1 MAEPPH
7 PSRPQSS
14 RADAAPVVTGADG
27 AAPGPSVVSIGLFDG
42 VHLGH
47 QAIIE
52 RAVRAAAD
60 HGMRSVVVTF
70 DRHPMEVIAPGSQ
83 PRLLMTP
90 ARRVA
95 TLAAGG
101 ADLVVVLPFDDE
113 LRHQSPE
120 GFVDRVVAPLGARG
134 VVVGANFRF
143 GHRAAGDVSTLRALG
158 AARGFEAEGVRLSEL
173 DGAVISSTGIR
184 TAVDAGDVRRAAR
197 LLGRPYLVEGVVV
210 RGDRRGETMGFPTAN
225 LQVSRRVA
233 VPARGVYAGLFH
245 TRDARA
251 HACVTSVGVNPTF
264 GGQDLRVES
273 FLLDFRGDLYG
284 VSAGVDFRHRIRD
297 ERRFSG
303 AEELVTWIRDDVE
316 RARALLAADERG
328 PS

>member
-1 MAEPPH
+1 MAEPPN
-7 PSRPQSS
+7 RIRTQSS
-14 RADAAPVVTGADG
+14 RPDTAPVVTGTDG
-27 AAPGPSVVSIGLFDG
+27 VAAVPSVVSIGFFDG
-42 VHLGH
+42 VLLGH
-47 QAIIE
+47 RAIIE

-60 HGMRSVVVTF
+60 LGVRSVVVTF
-70 DRHPMEVIAPGSQ
+70 DRHPMEVVSPGSQ

-90 ARRVA
+90 ARRAA
-95 TLAAGG
+95 TLAARGV
-101 ADLVVVLPFDDE
+101 DLVVVLRFDDE
-113 LRHQSPE
+113 LRHLSPE
-120 GFVDRVVAPLGARG
+120 GFVDRVLRPLGARR

-143 GHRAAGDVSTLRALG
+143 GHKATGDVATLQALG
-158 AARGFEAEGVRLSEL
+158 AVRGFEAEGVRLSGL
-173 DGAVISSTGIR
+173 DGVVISSTEIR
-184 TAVDAGDVRRAAR
+184 AAVEAGDVRWAAR

-233 VPARGVYAGLFH
+233 VPARGIYAGLFH
-245 TRDARA
+245 TRDGQA
-251 HACVTSVGVNPTF
+251 HRCVTSVGVNPTF

-284 VSAGVDFRHRIRD
+284 ASAGADFRHRIRD
-297 ERRFSG
+297 ERRFAG

-328 PS
+328 RA